1 MLRTACCLPLLLVL
15 ASSCAHY
22 QDVPVPPQVDLTRYP
37 AVGLIRFASN
47 SGRAYDAYA
56 TQKFLQHVTQAQ
68 QVRII
73 DLGTVEQALAG
84 VGMPQFD
91 AAAMRAIG
99 AKYGVQA
106 VFNGTVEFT
115 GASPSVSLS
124 SFGSLGVH
132 AEVQGTLTATL
143 YETQAGAILWTD
155 TSADR
160 ASAGGITL
168 DPGSVGVDVSN
179 VDNAYTRMIGRMSF
193 HVTDSFRTHLVRQ
206 RVDG

>member
-1 MLRTACCLPLLLVL
+1 MLRNTWWLPSLLLT

-37 AVGLIRFASN
+37 ALGLVRFASN
-47 SGRAYDAYA
+47 SGRAYEAYA

-68 QVRII
+68 QVRIV

-84 VGMPQFD
+84 VGMSQFD

-106 VFNGTVEFT
+106 VFNGTLEFT

-124 SFGSLGVH
+124 SLGSLGIR
-132 AEVQGTLTATL
+132 AEVQGTLTTTL

-155 TSADR
+155 TAADR
-160 ASAGGITL
+160 GSAGGISL
-168 DPGSVGVDVSN
+168 EPGAVGVDFSN

-193 HVTDSFRTHLVRQ
+193 QVTDSFRSHWVRQ